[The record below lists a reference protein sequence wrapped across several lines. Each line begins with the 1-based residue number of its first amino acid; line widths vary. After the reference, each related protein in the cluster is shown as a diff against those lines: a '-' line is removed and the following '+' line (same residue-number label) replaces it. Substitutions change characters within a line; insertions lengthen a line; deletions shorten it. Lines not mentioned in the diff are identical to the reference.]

1 MKSSW
6 TPFSLCS
13 RLHYSNLQCTSEQ
26 NLRVNL
32 HFCTWHLATCVSSFF
47 VAVLLC
53 TLVSGQW
60 ERQTRLVLLRS
71 RLARCCFV
79 NSKKMFASLRGHPIR
94 KKFEIYE
101 PPLPFGHI
109 SNFQLP
115 SWLVKPRLREKRRA
129 RQKERGAVATRCS
142 GLVWWEKVN
151 TTPKKIMIRWQKN
164 RHFVHATYNC
174 RLWAWEA
181 HKNSWNVLVLIN
193 QIANNKVSAKHFLSL
208 LMSDAHSFPLPLA
221 FDIKSFVLAGR

>member
-1 MKSSW
+1 MHQRVIEWQTKIERDVGRHQTDLTVQTSQQN
-6 TPFSLCS
+6 
-13 RLHYSNLQCTSEQ
+13 NLVKMWKWKLPQPLQPSALQWTSEQ

-101 PPLPFGHI
+101 PPSPSATFPI
-109 SNFQLP
+109 SNY
-115 SWLVKPRLREKRRA
+115 RA
-129 RQKERGAVATRCS
+129 D
-142 GLVWWEKVN
+142 W
-151 TTPKKIMIRWQKN
+151 
-164 RHFVHATYNC
+164 
-174 RLWAWEA
+174 
-181 HKNSWNVLVLIN
+181 
-193 QIANNKVSAKHFLSL
+193 
-208 LMSDAHSFPLPLA
+208 
-221 FDIKSFVLAGR
+221 

>member
-1 MKSSW
+1 MQLISLKLSVNISCITHYWHLLSYSRYIPTEKSEPLISHNEIELNSFLALQ
-6 TPFSLCS
+6 PPA
-13 RLHYSNLQCTSEQ
+13 LHSLQCTSEQ

-79 NSKKMFASLRGHPIR
+79 SSKKMFASLRGHPIH

-101 PPLPFGHI
+101 PPSPSATFPI
-109 SNFQLP
+109 SNY
-115 SWLVKPRLREKRRA
+115 RA
-129 RQKERGAVATRCS
+129 D
-142 GLVWWEKVN
+142 W
-151 TTPKKIMIRWQKN
+151 
-164 RHFVHATYNC
+164 
-174 RLWAWEA
+174 
-181 HKNSWNVLVLIN
+181 
-193 QIANNKVSAKHFLSL
+193 
-208 LMSDAHSFPLPLA
+208 
-221 FDIKSFVLAGR
+221 